1 MTEFHPNKY
10 TNKSMEERDYVDVRA
25 SQITNAYQ
33 VLRLP
38 HTRATHL
45 LELLGN
51 PMHETSNTEV
61 IGADFL
67 MQIMEWRETID
78 AISESDS
85 SQSEEQL
92 KPLKEE
98 LQQVLAQVVQELEAA
113 FEAQDYSKAVE
124 LSGQLQ
130 YWHRIDT
137 EIHEKM
143 EAE

>member
-1 MTEFHPNKY
+1 VE
-10 TNKSMEERDYVDVRA
+10 KSHKHDDTWDGRQPQHEPD
-25 SQITNAYQ
+25 
-33 VLRLP
+33 
-38 HTRATHL
+38 
-45 LELLGN
+45 
-51 PMHETSNTEV
+51 ETSNTEV
-61 IGADFL
+61 VGAEFF
-67 MQIMEWRETID
+67 MQIMEWRETVD

-98 LQQVLAQVVQELEAA
+98 LQQVMAQVVQELEAA

-130 YWHRIDT
+130 YWHRIDM
-137 EIHEKM
+137 EIHENM